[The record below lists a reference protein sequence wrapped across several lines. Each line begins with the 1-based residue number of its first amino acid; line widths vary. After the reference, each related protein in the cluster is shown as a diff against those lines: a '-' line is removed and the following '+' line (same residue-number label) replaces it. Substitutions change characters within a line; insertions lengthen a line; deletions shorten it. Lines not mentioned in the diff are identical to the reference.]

1 MTDLP
6 PDPAGDIPPVP
17 VTTARRSLLQRVS
30 VVWLVPLAALLIA
43 AAIAWQAWVDR
54 GPVIE
59 ILFDDAAGVTRGVTE
74 LRFRDVA
81 VGMVEDVRFTD
92 TLDRVVVAVRVS
104 PQVAPFI
111 DDSAQ
116 FWVVRPEVNATGI
129 TGLET
134 VLTGVFLEGHWD
146 NTPGA
151 TVYQHEGLSTA
162 PLLRQGEPG
171 LRLRLW
177 TTAGVLTTQV
187 PLLYKGV
194 PVGRIGPADV
204 APDGSAVVAEA
215 VIDAPYDNLVTEA
228 TRFWDASGFS
238 LSFGSNG
245 AAVNF
250 DSIASLIVGGITFDT
265 FVSGAPLAEDGAEFE
280 VFYDEAAARASI
292 FNRPE
297 GTTVNLSAIF
307 SGDITGLALGS
318 PVELDGLRVGEVS
331 GINGLV
337 DPETFGDDRVR
348 LQTVLSLQPVRMG
361 LPDDVTEADALDWL
375 GRQVEGGLRARLATG
390 SILTGGLK
398 VQLLTPPDAAPAA
411 LDLGARPYPAI
422 PTVAPDITNV
432 AATAQGTLSRIEAL
446 PIEQLIDSAIGFL
459 DNASMLVGSPEVQS
473 VPAEVAALIG
483 DVRAVVGD
491 PGIQAVPEQITAV
504 LAEIETTVADLRGLI
519 AEVQAQDAIGRLL
532 ATVDS
537 VAATA
542 AAAEEALA
550 GLPAVIDQ
558 AEVIAT
564 RIAALPL
571 DRIATDA
578 GDLVASLDSLIASPE
593 VRALPAEVNGAVTE
607 LRGLLTDLRS
617 GPLLADAEATAAA
630 ARAAAEDVAAAAA
643 TAQTAIE
650 GLPALVDQVSALATR
665 AADLPLED
673 LVARATDLLANVD
686 ALVASDAVAALP
698 ADLSAALADLR
709 RILTDIREAGVI
721 ETANATMR
729 SAQEAVD
736 QIAVSAEAL
745 PGMIERINGLL
756 NTAAAAIA
764 GVGETSTVVR
774 DAREAMREIT
784 RAAEAVAQL
793 ARTIERDPNSLI
805 FGR

>member
-1 MTDLP
+1 MTD
-6 PDPAGDIPPVP
+6 DPAPDLPELPAVP
-17 VTTARRSLLQRVS
+17 VTTARRSLLERVS

-43 AAIAWQAWVDR
+43 LGIAWQAWVDR

-59 ILFDDAAGVTRGVTE
+59 ILFDDAAGVARGVTE

-111 DDSAQ
+111 DASAQ

-146 NTPGA
+146 NIPGD
-151 TVYQHEGLSTA
+151 TVYRHEGLSTA
-162 PLLRQGEPG
+162 PLLREGEPG
-171 LRLRLW
+171 LRLTLR
-177 TTAGVLTTQV
+177 TNAGVLTTQV

-194 PVGRIGPADV
+194 PVGRVGPADV

-238 LSFGSNG
+238 LSIGSGG

-250 DSIASLIVGGITFDT
+250 DSLASLIVGGITFDT
-265 FVSGAPLAEDGAEFE
+265 FVSGAPLARDGAEFE

-331 GINGLV
+331 GINGIV
-337 DPETFGDDRVR
+337 DPAAFGDDRVR

-361 LPDDVTEADALDWL
+361 LPDDVTEPEALDWL
-375 GRQVEGGLRARLATG
+375 ARQIEGGLRARLATG

-398 VQLLTPPDAAPAA
+398 VQLLTPPDPVPAA
-411 LDLGARPYPAI
+411 LDLDARPYPAV
-422 PTVAPDITNV
+422 PTVAPAITDV
-432 AATAQGTLSRIEAL
+432 AATAQGTLSRIESL

-473 VPAEVAALIG
+473 VPSEVAALIG

-491 PGIQAVPEQITAV
+491 PGLQAVPEQITSV

-542 AAAEEALA
+542 AAAQETLA
-550 GLPAVIDQ
+550 GLPAVVDQ
-558 AEVIAT
+558 VEVIAT

-578 GDLVASLDSLIASPE
+578 GDLVASLDSLIAAPE
-593 VRALPAEVNGAVTE
+593 VQALPAEIKRAVTE
-607 LRGLLTDLRS
+607 LNGLLTDLRS

-630 ARAAAEDVAAAAA
+630 ARTAAESVAAAAA
-643 TAQTAIE
+643 SAQTAIE

-673 LVARATDLLANVD
+673 LVGEATGLLANVD

-709 RILTDIREAGVI
+709 LILTDIREAGVI

-745 PGMIERINGLL
+745 PGMVERINGLL

>member
-1 MTDLP
+1 MT
-6 PDPAGDIPPVP
+6 DIPPVP
-17 VTTARRSLLQRVS
+17 VTTARRSILARVS
-30 VVWLVPLAALLIA
+30 VVWLVPFAALVIA
-43 AAIAWQAWVDR
+43 LAIAWQAWIDR

-59 ILFDDAAGVTRGVTE
+59 ILFEDAAGVTRGATE
-74 LRFRDVA
+74 LRFRNVS
-81 VGMVEDVRFTD
+81 VGMVEDIRFTD
-92 TLDRVVVAVRVS
+92 DLDRVVVAVRVS

-111 DDSAQ
+111 DSSAQ
-116 FWVVRPEVNATGI
+116 FWVVRPEVNATGV

-146 NTPGA
+146 TTPGEM
-151 TVYQHEGLSTA
+151 VYLHEGLSTA
-162 PLLRQGEPG
+162 PLLREGEPG

-204 APDGSAVVAEA
+204 ASDGAAVVAEA
-215 VIDAPYDNLVTEA
+215 VIDPPYDNLVTEA

-238 LSFGSNG
+238 ISIGSGG

-265 FVSGAPLAEDGAEFE
+265 FVSGAPLARDGAEYE
-280 VFYDEAAARASI
+280 VFYDESAARASI

-297 GTTVNLSAIF
+297 GATVNLTAIF

-331 GINGLV
+331 GINGLI
-337 DPETFGDDRVR
+337 DPATFGDDNVR

-361 LPDDVTEADALDWL
+361 LPDDVSESESLDWL
-375 GRQVEGGLRARLATG
+375 SAQVDDGLRARLATG

-398 VQLLTPPDAAPAA
+398 VQLFTVPDAEPAA
-411 LDLGARPYPAI
+411 LDFASRPYPAL
-422 PTVAPDITNV
+422 PTVAPDITDV
-432 AATAQGTLSRIEAL
+432 AATAQGALSRIESL
-446 PIEQLIDSAIGFL
+446 PIEQLIDSTIGFL

-473 VPAEVAALIG
+473 VPREVAALIG

-491 PGIQAVPEQITAV
+491 EAVQAVPEQIAS
-504 LAEIETTVADLRGLI
+504 LLSEIEATVTDLRGLI
-519 AEVQAQDAIGRLL
+519 SEVEAQDTIGRLL

-542 AAAEEALA
+542 TAAEEALA
-550 GLPAVIDQ
+550 GLPGVIDQ
-558 AEVIAT
+558 VQIISA

-571 DRIATDA
+571 DQIANDA
-578 GDLVASLDSLIASPE
+578 GNLLASLESLVDTPE
-593 VRALPAEVNGAVTE
+593 VRALPGEINASVAE

-617 GPLLADAEATAAA
+617 GSLLDDVEATAAA
-630 ARAAAEDVAAAAA
+630 ARSAAEQIATAAANAE
-643 TAQTAIE
+643 TAIA
-650 GLPALVDQVSALATR
+650 GLPDLVDRVTALATR
-665 AADLPLED
+665 AAEMPLEE
-673 LVARATDLLANVD
+673 LVTQATDLLAAVE
-686 ALVASDAVAALP
+686 AVVASDTVAALP
-698 ADLSAALADLR
+698 GDLSAALGDLR
-709 RILTDIREAGVI
+709 LILTDIREAGVI
-721 ETANATMR
+721 ETATATMR
-729 SAQEAVD
+729 SAQDAVD
-736 QIAVSAEAL
+736 QLAVTAEAL
-745 PGMIERINGLL
+745 PGMVERINGLL

-793 ARTIERDPNSLI
+793 ARTIERNPNSLI

>member
-1 MTDLP
+1 MT
-6 PDPAGDIPPVP
+6 DIPPVP
-17 VTTARRSLLQRVS
+17 VTTARRSLLDRVS
-30 VVWLVPLAALLIA
+30 VVWLVPFAALLIA
-43 AAIAWQAWVDR
+43 LAIAWQTWVDR

-59 ILFDDAAGVTRGVTE
+59 VLFEDAAGVSPGVTE
-74 LRFRDVA
+74 LRFRNVT
-81 VGMVEDVRFTD
+81 VGMVEYVRFTD
-92 TLDRVVVAVRVS
+92 DLDRVVVGIRIT
-104 PQVAPFI
+104 PQVAPFV

-116 FWVVRPEVNATGI
+116 FWVVRPEVNATGV

-146 NTPGA
+146 TTPGD
-151 TVYQHEGLSTA
+151 TVYLHDGLAAA
-162 PLLRQGEPG
+162 PLLREGEPG

-204 APDGSAVVAEA
+204 APDGTAVVAEA
-215 VIDAPYDNLVTEA
+215 VIDPPYDNLVTEA

-238 LSFGSNG
+238 LSIGASG

-265 FVSGAPLAEDGAEFE
+265 FVSGAPLAQDGAEYE
-280 VFYDEAAARASI
+280 VFYDEATARASI

-297 GTTVNLSAIF
+297 GNTVNLSAIF
-307 SGDITGLALGS
+307 SGDITGLAIGS

-331 GINGLV
+331 GINGLI
-337 DPETFGDDRVR
+337 DPATFGDDNVR
-348 LQTVLSLQPVRMG
+348 LQTVLSVQPARMG
-361 LPDDVTEADALDWL
+361 LATDIAETEALDWL
-375 GRQVEGGLRARLATG
+375 SAQVAGGLRARLATG

-398 VQLLTPPDAAPAA
+398 VQLFTVDDAPPAA
-411 LDLGARPYPAI
+411 LDFNSRPYPSI
-422 PTVAPDITNV
+422 PTVAAEITDV
-432 AATAQGTLSRIEAL
+432 AATAQGALSRIEAL
-446 PIEQLIDSAIGFL
+446 PIEQLLDSAIGFL

-473 VPAEVAALIG
+473 VPGEVAALIG

-491 PGIQAVPEQITAV
+491 PGVQAVPEQIASL
-504 LAEIETTVADLRGLI
+504 LAEIEATVTDLRGLI
-519 AEVQAQDAIGRLL
+519 AEVEAQDAIGRLL

-542 AAAEEALA
+542 AAAEQALA
-550 GLPAVIDQ
+550 GVPAVID
-558 AEVIAT
+558 EVQVISA

-571 DRIATDA
+571 DQIATDA
-578 GDLVASLDSLIASPE
+578 GNLLASLESLIDTPE
-593 VRALPAEVNGAVTE
+593 VRALPAGINASVEE
-607 LRGLLTDLRS
+607 LRGLLSDLRS

-630 ARAAAEDVAAAAA
+630 ARTAAESIANAAA
-643 TAQTAIE
+643 TADAALAD
-650 GLPALVDQVSALATR
+650 LPALVDRVTALATR

-673 LVARATDLLANVD
+673 LVTQATDLLASVD
-686 ALVASDAVAALP
+686 AIVSSDSVAALP
-698 ADLSAALADLR
+698 ADLSAALGDLR
-709 RILTDIREAGVI
+709 LILTDIREAGVI
-721 ETANATMR
+721 ETATATMR
-729 SAQEAVD
+729 SAQDAVD
-736 QIAVSAEAL
+736 QLAVTAESL
-745 PGMIERINGLL
+745 PGMVDRINGLL
-756 NTAAAAIA
+756 NTAGAAIA
-764 GVGETSTVVR
+764 GIGETSTVVR

-793 ARTIERDPNSLI
+793 ARTIERNPNSLI

>member
-1 MTDLP
+1 MTDV
-6 PDPAGDIPPVP
+6 PPVP
-17 VTTARRSLLQRVS
+17 VTSARRSLMDRVS
-30 VVWLVPLAALLIA
+30 VVWLVPLAALVVAL
-43 AAIAWQAWVDR
+43 AIAWQAWADR

-59 ILFDDAAGVTRGVTE
+59 ILFDDASGVARGVTE
-74 LRFRDVA
+74 LRFRNVT
-81 VGMVEDVRFTD
+81 VGMVEDVRFTE
-92 TLDRVVVAVRVS
+92 TLDRVIVSVRVS
-104 PQVAPFI
+104 PQAAPFI

-116 FWVVRPEVNATGI
+116 FWVVRPEVNATGV

-134 VLTGVFLEGHWD
+134 VLTGVYLEGHW
-146 NTPGA
+146 NTTAGT
-151 TVYQHEGLSTA
+151 TVYRHEGLSTA

-171 LRLRLW
+171 LRLQLW

-194 PVGRIGPADV
+194 PVGRVGPADV
-204 APDGSAVVAEA
+204 SPDGSAVVAEA

-238 LSFGSNG
+238 ISIGSGG

-250 DSIASLIVGGITFDT
+250 DSIASLVVGGITFDT
-265 FVSGAPLAEDGAEFE
+265 FVSGAPLAQDGAEFE
-280 VFYDEAAARASI
+280 VFYDAAAARASV

-331 GINGLV
+331 GINGV
-337 DPETFGDDRVR
+337 IDPATFGDDNVR

-361 LPDDVTEADALDWL
+361 LPDDVSQDGTLDWL
-375 GRQVEGGLRARLATG
+375 EAQVAGGLRARLATG

-398 VQLLTPPDAAPAA
+398 VQLLTLPEAAPAA
-411 LDLGARPYPAI
+411 LDRDARPYPEL
-422 PTVAPDITNV
+422 PTIASEITDV

-491 PGIQAVPEQITAV
+491 PGVQAVPEQ
-504 LAEIETTVADLRGLI
+504 LARLLTEVEGTVTDLRGLI
-519 AEVQAQDAIGRLL
+519 AEIEAQDAIGRFM

-537 VAATA
+537 VAATVA
-542 AAAEEALA
+542 TAETAVA
-550 GLPAVIDQ
+550 GLP
-558 AEVIAT
+558 
-564 RIAALPL
+564 
-571 DRIATDA
+571 
-578 GDLVASLDSLIASPE
+578 G
-593 VRALPAEVNGAVTE
+593 
-607 LRGLLTDLRS
+607 
-617 GPLLADAEATAAA
+617 
-630 ARAAAEDVAAAAA
+630 
-643 TAQTAIE
+643 
-650 GLPALVDQVSALATR
+650 LVDQVTALATR

-673 LVARATDLLANVD
+673 LVTQATDLLASVD
-686 ALVASDAVAALP
+686 ALVASEGVAALP
-698 ADLSAALADLR
+698 ADVSAALADLR
-709 RILTDIREAGVI
+709 LILTDIRQAGVI
-721 ETANATMR
+721 ETATGTIR

-736 QIAVSAEAL
+736 QISRSAEAL
-745 PGMIERINGLL
+745 PGMIERINALL
-756 NTAAAAIA
+756 NTAATAIA